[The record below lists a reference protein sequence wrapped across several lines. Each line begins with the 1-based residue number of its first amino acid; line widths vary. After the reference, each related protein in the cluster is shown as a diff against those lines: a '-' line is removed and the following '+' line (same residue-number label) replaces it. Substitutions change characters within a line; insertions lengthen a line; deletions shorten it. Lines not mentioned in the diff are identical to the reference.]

1 MQKPR
6 TIIVTAAA
14 LACALLASCSKPEPA
29 KETAKGAEQG
39 KKAKKT
45 ITVGFAQTGNES
57 DWRRAN
63 TESVKSEAEK
73 RGINLKFADAQSKQ
87 ENQIKAIRSFIAQG
101 VDIVVIAPIVSTG
114 WDPVLK
120 EAKAARIPV
129 ILSDRRIDTA
139 DPSLYV
145 TFIGSDFVKEGKM
158 AAEWLVKKMNG
169 KARIVELQGEPG
181 SAPATDRRVGF
192 LEVIKGSPG
201 MEIIDSQSGD
211 FLRAKGKVVM
221 EAFLRKH
228 GKNIQALFAHNDDM
242 AIGAIQ
248 AIEEAGL
255 KPGED
260 IIIVSIDAVKSAFEM
275 MIAGKLNCTVEC
287 NPLLGPMIFDAVEAV
302 MAGKQLPKNTYMV
315 DEVFDQSKAK
325 DVIASRKY

>member
-1 MQKPR
+1 MK
-6 TIIVTAAA
+6 TVSAILAMVVAVSFAA
-14 LACALLASCSKPEPA
+14 LTACSKPGPA
-29 KETAKGAEQG
+29 KGTTEKEKPGAKSP
-39 KKAKKT
+39 KS

-73 RGINLKFADAQSKQ
+73 RGITLKFADAQSKQ
-87 ENQIKAIRSFIAQG
+87 ENQIKALQSFIAQG
-101 VDIVVIAPIVSTG
+101 VGVIVLAPIVSTG

-120 EAKAARIPV
+120 EAKRAKIPV

-145 TFIGSDFVKEGKM
+145 TFIGSDFVKEGRM

-169 KARIVELQGEPG
+169 KAKIVELQGEPG
-181 SAPATDRRVGF
+181 SAPATDRRIGF
-192 LEVIKGSPG
+192 LEVIKNYPD
-201 MEIIDSQSGD
+201 MQIIDSQSGD

-221 EAFLRKH
+221 EAFLKKH
-228 GKNIQALFAHNDDM
+228 KDIQALFAHNDDM

-255 KPGED
+255 KPGQD
-260 IIIVSIDAVKSAFEM
+260 IIIVSIDSVKAAFEM
-275 MIAGKLNCTVEC
+275 MMAGKLNCTVEC

-315 DEVFDQSKAK
+315 DLVFDQSQAK